1 LWWDEFCRRS
11 SSGGTVMKIFPN
23 HFWKLADR
31 SFALSTRK
39 LNEGITVSELL
50 EAHKA
55 HLDTFR

>member
-1 LWWDEFCRRS
+1 
-11 SSGGTVMKIFPN
+11 MKIFPN

-39 LNEGITVSELL
+39 LNEGITVSGLL
-50 EAHKA
+50 EEHKA